1 MSVGHI
7 ARIFESA
14 GIATITFGVRA
25 FMSRMVAMKIPRLVL
40 TPELMG
46 KTLGMPDDV
55 TTQRQYLEIGLDML
69 ENASEGNT
77 FVELER

>member
-25 FMSRMVAMKIPRLVL
+25 FMNKMVTMKIPRLVI
-40 TPELMG
+40 TPQLMG
-46 KTLGMPDDV
+46 KTLGMPNDV
-55 TTQRQYLEIGLDML
+55 TTQRMYLKIGLDLL
-69 ENASEGNT
+69 ENAPEGNT
-77 FVELER
+77 LVELER

>member
-14 GIATITFGVRA
+14 GIATISFGVRA
-25 FMSRMVAMKIPRLVL
+25 FMSRMVAMKIPRLVI
-40 TPELMG
+40 TPQLMG
-46 KTLGMPDDV
+46 KTLGMPNDV
-55 TTQRQYLEIGLDML
+55 TTQRRYLDIGLDLL

>member
-1 MSVGHI
+1 
-7 ARIFESA
+7 
-14 GIATITFGVRA
+14 
-25 FMSRMVAMKIPRLVL
+25 MSRMVAMKIPRLVL

-77 FVELER
+77 RGPGDKPASTIC